1 MEDKLELKEGSIF
14 LFKDIKSVLQEVY
27 DHYRDVKNYN
37 EYLQKENER
46 LKSETYKDE
55 ELSKMKSEY
64 DNMKEKYYRGF
75 PISEE
80 ESEKIKQWMYKHD
93 NNFYKDTK
101 IVPIG
106 GRYTYEIGTISGRYT
121 YEFQPTSLGTI
132 GTIIDTL
139 TGDKLT
145 FRDCDSW

>member
-1 MEDKLELKEGSIF
+1 MKDKLELKDDSIW
-14 LFKDIKSVLQEVY
+14 LLKDIKSVLQDVY
-27 DHYRDVKNYN
+27 DHYREVENYN

-55 ELSKMKSEY
+55 ELSKMKSKY
-64 DNMKEKYYRGF
+64 DSMMEAYYRGF

-80 ESEKIKQWMYKHD
+80 ESEKIKQWMKEHD
-93 NNFYKDTK
+93 NDFYKDTK
-101 IVPIG
+101 I
-106 GRYTYEIGTISGRYT
+106 GTIGGRYT

-132 GTIIDTL
+132 GTIIDIL

>member
-1 MEDKLELKEGSIF
+1 MKDKLELKDDSIW
-14 LFKDIKSVLQEVY
+14 LLKDIKSVLQDVY

-37 EYLQKENER
+37 EYLQKENQR

-55 ELSKMKSEY
+55 ELSTMKSKY
-64 DNMKEKYYRGF
+64 DSMMKAYYRGF

-80 ESEKIKQWMYKHD
+80 ESEKIKQWMKEHD
-93 NNFYKDTK
+93 NDFYKDTK
-101 IVPIG
+101 ISTIG
-106 GRYTYEIGTISGRYT
+106 GRYT

>member
-1 MEDKLELKEGSIF
+1 MKDKLELKEGSIF
-14 LFKDIKSVLQEVY
+14 LFKDIKSELQDVY

-55 ELSKMKSEY
+55 ELSKMKSKY
-64 DNMKEKYYRGF
+64 DSMKEDYYRGF

-80 ESEKIKQWMYKHD
+80 ESEKIKQWMNEHD
-93 NNFYKDTK
+93 FYKDTK
-101 IVPIG
+101 I
-106 GRYTYEIGTISGRYT
+106 GTIGGRYT

>member
-1 MEDKLELKEGSIF
+1 MGDKLELKDDSIW
-14 LFKDIKSVLQEVY
+14 LLKDIKSVLQDVY

-55 ELSKMKSEY
+55 ELSTMKSKY
-64 DNMKEKYYRGF
+64 DNMMKAYYRGF

-80 ESEKIKQWMYKHD
+80 ESEKIKQWMNKHD
-93 NNFYKDTK
+93 NDFYKDTK
-101 IVPIG
+101 ISTIG
-106 GRYTYEIGTISGRYT
+106 GRYT

>member
-1 MEDKLELKEGSIF
+1 MEDKLELKETSIC
-14 LFKDIKSVLQEVY
+14 LSKDIKSVLQDVY

-55 ELSKMKSEY
+55 ELSKMKSKY
-64 DNMKEKYYRGF
+64 DSMKEDYYRGF
-75 PISEE
+75 PISKK
-80 ESEKIKQWMYKHD
+80 ESEKIKQWMNEHD
-93 NNFYKDTK
+93 FYKDTK
-101 IVPIG
+101 I
-106 GRYTYEIGTISGRYT
+106 GTIGGRYT

>member
-1 MEDKLELKEGSIF
+1 MEDKLQLKEDSIW
-14 LFKDIKSVLQEVY
+14 LLKDIKSVLQDVY

-46 LKSETYKDE
+46 IKSETYKDE

-64 DNMKEKYYRGF
+64 DRMKEDYYRGF
-75 PISEE
+75 PISEK
-80 ESEKIKQWMYKHD
+80 ESEKIKQWMKEHD
-93 NNFYKDTK
+93 NDFYKDTK
-101 IVPIG
+101 I
-106 GRYTYEIGTISGRYT
+106 GTIGGRYT